1 MLSRKIYKNLER
13 IFKKFHAYLSDNFSE
28 SFINILEVVTF
39 SILAIL
45 IFYFIFV
52 AFSEILLLLIL
63 LVVIMIYRK
72 L

>member
-1 MLSRKIYKNLER
+1 MLSKKIYKNLEK
-13 IFKKFHAYLSDNFSE
+13 IFKKFHAYLSENFSD

-52 AFSEILLLLIL
+52 AFTEILLLLIL
-63 LVVIMIYRK
+63 FVLIMIYRK

>member
-1 MLSRKIYKNLER
+1 MLSRKIYKNLEK
-13 IFKKFHAYLSDNFSE
+13 IFKKFHVYLSENFSD

-39 SILAIL
+39 IILAIL

-52 AFSEILLLLIL
+52 AFTEILLLLIL
-63 LVVIMIYRK
+63 FVLIMIYRK